1 MASINSDGMSTD
13 NQMLD
18 GIGCAGT
25 LLIMTLVIF
34 TLAVGLGNARD
45 NEPQTQSAKK
55 EITTTQPAAG
65 NQALAIAPI
74 SNKPALSTTIAPTV
88 DSTDVPLATLI
99 STSTAIPRPSQT
111 PVPTAT
117 EFNSPTVV
125 STFAYLPE
133 PLPTP
138 IGVFSWTLKVPILM
152 YHYVSIPPSDA
163 DEYRFDLSVSP
174 ENFRAQMDYLRD
186 NGFTP
191 VDLYDLTMAIV
202 NQYELPENPVV
213 ITLDDG
219 YRDSYENAY
228 PILKEMGFKA
238 TIFIPT
244 DFIDQENPNYLSW
257 NMIEEMS
264 AAGIRFEP
272 HSKTH
277 ADLTE
282 GDREFVVWQAL
293 GSQETL
299 ESHIGYR
306 PRYFAYP
313 GGRYDDQTIEVMS
326 ELDYWGAVTT
336 EGGQWHGFNDRFEWK
351 RLRIRNITKLD
362 DFARLLD

>member
-1 MASINSDGMSTD
+1 MASINSEGTSTE
-13 NQMLD
+13 NQMPD

-34 TLAVGLGNARD
+34 TLAVSLGNARD
-45 NEPQTQSAKK
+45 SAPQAQSAKK
-55 EITTTQPAAG
+55 EITSTQPAAG
-65 NQALAIAPI
+65 NQALAVAPI
-74 SNKPALSTTIAPTV
+74 SNQPALPPTTAPIV
-88 DSTDVPLATLI
+88 NSTDVPMATFT
-99 STSTAIPRPSQT
+99 STSATTPTPSQT

-117 EFNSPTVV
+117 EFKSPTAV
-125 STFAYLPE
+125 STSASLTE
-133 PLPTP
+133 SLPTP

-152 YHYVSIPPSDA
+152 YHYVSIPPDDA
-163 DEYRFDLSVSP
+163 DEYRLDLSVSP
-174 ENFRAQMDYLRD
+174 ENFQAQMDYLRD
-186 NGFTP
+186 NGYTP

-202 NQYELPENPVV
+202 NKNELPDNPVI

-219 YRDSYENAY
+219 YRDNYENAY

-282 GDREFVVWQAL
+282 GDREFVVWQVL

-336 EGGQWHGFNDRFEWK
+336 EGGQWHGFNDRFEWT
-351 RLRIRNITKLD
+351 RMRIRNTTNLE
-362 DFARLLD
+362 DFARLLE